1 MKPVTWLGDSRRTV
15 REFPDAARQQTGVEL
30 FAVQLS
36 ENPSDWKPLSTV
48 GAGVNEIRIHAGSE
62 YRVIYIAKFPE
73 AVYVLHAFEK
83 KTRQTPKQDIELAA
97 RRYRELLNRRRGI

>member
-1 MKPVTWLGDSRRTV
+1 MKPITWLGDSRRTV
-15 REFPDAARQQTGVEL
+15 REFPDVARQQAGVEL
-30 FAVQLS
+30 FAVQLGD
-36 ENPSDWKPLSTV
+36 NPSDWKPMSTV
-48 GAGVNEIRIHAGSE
+48 GPGANEIRVYAGNE

-97 RRYRELLNRRRGI
+97 RRYRELLNSRRGT